1 MRNKACLFEN
11 QIFQRLTLSAHL
23 FGKFFPMPGFEKC
36 RLTEGREIWYNS
48 IDNGVVVGGSL
59 HIFVAEVFH
68 PDSE

>member
-11 QIFQRLTLSAHL
+11 QIFQRLSLKACL
-23 FGKFFPMPGFEKC
+23 FGKFSPMPGFEKC

>member
-1 MRNKACLFEN
+1 MK
-11 QIFQRLTLSAHL
+11 AHL
-23 FGKFFPMPGFEKC
+23 FGKFFPMLGFEKC

>member
-1 MRNKACLFEN
+1 MK
-11 QIFQRLTLSAHL
+11 AHL